1 MHERLLYQKLSLCSV
16 IHKNNI
22 DPWHPRQTQLEKYR
36 PLYSSVIEKIYSAI
50 EHRQDLSRSAF
61 GFKFQDVACSFS
73 SDPVSLYRGTKF
85 NNINRLLNVP
95 ASYSFHT
102 KCKSIIILEMCPITG
117 ANSFSLL
124 DNISCFNDF
133 SVVSYYK
140 VLRIGLIY
148 DRIDAIF
155 DHYLDWSFKEAT
167 RIRGGTGKRFRVT
180 DLSNI
185 PKSFESFLCIS
196 QNKKLSK

>member
-1 MHERLLYQKLSLCSV
+1 MHKRLLYQKLSLSSV

-50 EHRQDLSRSAF
+50 DHRQDLSRSAF

-102 KCKSIIILEMCPITG
+102 KCKSIIILKKCSITG
-117 ANSFSLL
+117 AKCFSLL
-124 DNISCFNDF
+124 IISH
-133 SVVSYYK
+133 VSM
-140 VLRIGLIY
+140 
-148 DRIDAIF
+148 IF
-155 DHYLDWSFKEAT
+155 LLFHTTRYLE
-167 RIRGGTGKRFRVT
+167 
-180 DLSNI
+180 
-185 PKSFESFLCIS
+185 
-196 QNKKLSK
+196 